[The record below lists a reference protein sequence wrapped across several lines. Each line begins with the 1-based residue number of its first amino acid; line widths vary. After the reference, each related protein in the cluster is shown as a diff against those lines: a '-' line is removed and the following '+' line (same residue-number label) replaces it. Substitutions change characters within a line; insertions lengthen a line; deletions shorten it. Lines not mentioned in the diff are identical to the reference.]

1 MKQKKKSKTNIIMSE
16 LLKRG
21 VFGAIYIALVVLSL
35 WLDSPALF
43 LGLFSFFIFVGIW
56 EYETM
61 FELNRTRPL
70 RKILDGVAAVYLFLA
85 TYLIMRGGVEVSA
98 LKLFLPYLA
107 YLIFIFVRAIYSDR
121 ELMPNDIA
129 MVIFGQVYVAGL
141 FTCAIPLYTSLVG
154 SIILLFIF
162 VCIWLNDTGAYIFG
176 SKFGKRRL
184 FPSVSPKK
192 SWEGFWG
199 GFATVLV
206 GAVVF
211 SQLFSVLSLDWYS
224 ALFLGAIISVASTW
238 GDLFES
244 MLKRSAGVKDSGS
257 IIPGHGGVL
266 DRLDSFMF
274 AAPAVLLALLCT
286 I

>member
-1 MKQKKKSKTNIIMSE
+1 MSE
-16 LLKRG
+16 LVKRSI
-21 VFGAIYIALVVLSL
+21 FGAIYIALVVLSL
-35 WLDSPALF
+35 WLETPELF

-85 TYLIMRGGVEVSA
+85 TYLAMNGSVGGDV

-129 MVIFGQVYVAGL
+129 MVIFGQVYVGGL
-141 FTCAIPLYTSLVG
+141 FTCAIPLYTKFG

-176 SKFGKRRL
+176 VKFGKRRL

-192 SWEGFWG
+192 SWEGFFG
-199 GFATVLV
+199 GLATVLV
-206 GAVVF
+206 GAVLF
-211 SQLFSVLSLDWYS
+211 SQYLRGGFFNSYS
-224 ALFLGAIISVASTW
+224 AICLGTIISVASTW
-238 GDLFES
+238 G
-244 MLKRSAGVKDSGS
+244 
-257 IIPGHGGVL
+257 
-266 DRLDSFMF
+266 
-274 AAPAVLLALLCT
+274 LLGAIFLSQCSNALRE
-286 I
+286 